1 VTLFLTL
8 STPLLAFAGAL
19 LGVVL
24 NRRAARELESRS
36 RREETMRNL
45 RWAADHA
52 VDPDPK
58 RAALG
63 SVQLEAL
70 GRWSLVDVEQR
81 LFVDAALSLNVL
93 GVDEWD

>member
-1 VTLFLTL
+1 VSLVATLLT
-8 STPLLAFAGAL
+8 PALAFVGAL

-52 VDPDPK
+52 VDSDPM
-58 RAALG
+58 RSALG
-63 SVQLEAL
+63 AAQLEAL
-70 GRWSLVDVEQR
+70 GRSSLLDPEQ
-81 LFVDAALSLNVL
+81 LVFVN
-93 GVDEWD
+93 GRWI